1 MLRDLDQFIHPTR
14 HHRHRHRLH
23 RFLRRFQHQRHFHV
37 DEIQDFETALGDA
50 HSLVSSGHLRP
61 ALEIRLQSLD
71 LKWGLSL
78 LLVPFQL
85 QSSLRL
91 HRTCLA
97 RVEPHFVRVFACL
110 ICRRR
115 GRLSPYVRHGLR
127 ESAQSTCLL
136 SLKSLLSFHQGWAGV
151 CELKHEELYLD

>member
-1 MLRDLDQFIHPTR
+1 MLRDLYQFIHQTR
-14 HHRHRHRLH
+14 HHRHRHHLH
-23 RFLRRFQHQRHFHV
+23 RSLRRFQHQRHFHV

-61 ALEIRLQSLD
+61 ALEIRLQS
-71 LKWGLSL
+71 KWVLSL

-85 QSSLRL
+85 QSSLLLR
-91 HRTCLA
+91 RTCLA

-115 GRLSPYVRHGLR
+115 GRLFPYVRHGPR
-127 ESAQSTCLL
+127 ESAQNTCLL
-136 SLKSLLSFHQGWAGV
+136 SLRKLLSFHQAWVGG